1 MGKIFLICRDSVVGS
16 NEMDECEKFRSENI
30 VFVAMRQQVE
40 RNGELLWQKEV
51 DFRVECLVI

>member
-1 MGKIFLICRDSVVGS
+1 
-16 NEMDECEKFRSENI
+16 MDDCDKLRSENI